1 MCFARDMRFLLIVP
15 LLVACASP
23 APVRAP
29 VPQPATEPLDP
40 SIVPLTLE
48 QRRMLDE

>member
-1 MCFARDMRFLLIVP
+1 MRFLALLIVP
-15 LLVACASP
+15 LLAACASP
-23 APVRAP
+23 APVAAP
-29 VPQPATEPLDP
+29 APQPVAEPLDS

>member
-1 MCFARDMRFLLIVP
+1 MRFLAILIMP
-15 LLVACASP
+15 LIAACASP
-23 APVRAP
+23 APVPAP
-29 VPQPATEPLDP
+29 VAEPSVEPLDP